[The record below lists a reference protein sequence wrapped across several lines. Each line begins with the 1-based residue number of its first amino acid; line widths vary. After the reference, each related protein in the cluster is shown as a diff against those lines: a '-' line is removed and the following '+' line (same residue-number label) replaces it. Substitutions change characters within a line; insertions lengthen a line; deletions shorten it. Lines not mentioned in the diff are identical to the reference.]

1 MSDDTRV
8 VCTACMAYREGRCT
22 QPKAAGLHSDKWRPG
37 TTEIGRTLATLPQR
51 CNGFAP
57 ARKARP

>member
-8 VCTACMAYREGRCT
+8 VCTACVNYREGRCT
-22 QPKAAGLHSDKWRPG
+22 RPVPAGLHPDKWRPG
-37 TTEIGRTLATLPQR
+37 TAEVGRTLATTLQH